1 MFCVRF
7 LYCSATLVCLSLID
21 GPYRILMLARVFKH
35 SDFRDIFTESY
46 LVSSDHR
53 DPVHYITK
61 ENVSLTLVVLLYDV
75 KLMTRKTQ
83 LYPKCVP
90 VNEASQ
96 LCVQRLSSEGGI

>member
-1 MFCVRF
+1 MQPLSV
-7 LYCSATLVCLSLID
+7 SLID
-21 GPYRILMLARVFKH
+21 GPYRILMRARVFKH
-35 SDFRDIFTESY
+35 SDFCDIFTESY

-53 DPVHYITK
+53 DPAHAVHYITK